1 MKKNLRMLALGFL
14 ISAVVLLVY
23 NQFFSTQTKA
33 DETKATST
41 KNGSD
46 ENSSTWK
53 TKYEKLLAQQEMD
66 KAAETEAKKKAEA
79 DAKKKAEE
87 AKKVKSY
94 TLTISKGDPS
104 SKAGDELHAN
114 GIVKNSSEFDKYLR
128 DNNYEKYIRDGS
140 YTLKSDMSYETIAKI
155 LTHKN

>member
-1 MKKNLRMLALGFL
+1 
-14 ISAVVLLVY
+14 
-23 NQFFSTQTKA
+23 
-33 DETKATST
+33 DETKAAST
-41 KNGSD
+41 KAGSD

-53 TKYEKLLAQQEMD
+53 NKYEKLLAQQEVD
-66 KAAETEAKKKAEA
+66 KATEAEAKKKAEE

-94 TLTISKGDPS
+94 TLKISKGDPS
-104 SKAGDELHAN
+104 SKAGDELQAN
-114 GIVKNSSEFDKYLR
+114 GIIKSASDFDKYLR

-140 YTLKSDMSYETIAKI
+140 YNLKSDMSYETIAKI

>member
-33 DETKATST
+33 DETKAAST
-41 KNGSD
+41 KAGSD

-53 TKYEKLLAQQEMD
+53 NKYEKLLAQQEVD
-66 KAAETEAKKKAEA
+66 KATEAEAKKKAEE
-79 DAKKKAEE
+79 DAKRKQKKQ
-87 AKKVKSY
+87 KSKSY
-94 TLTISKGDPS
+94 TLKISKGDPS
-104 SKAGDELHAN
+104 SKAGDELQAN
-114 GIVKNSSEFDKYLR
+114 GIIKSASDFDKYLR

-140 YTLKSDMSYETIAKI
+140 YNLKSDMSYETIAKI

>member
-1 MKKNLRMLALGFL
+1 
-14 ISAVVLLVY
+14 
-23 NQFFSTQTKA
+23 TKA

-41 KNGSD
+41 KAGSD

-53 TKYEKLLAQQEMD
+53 NKYEKLLAQQEVD
-66 KAAETEAKKKAEA
+66 KATEAEAKKKAEE

-94 TLTISKGDPS
+94 TLKISKGDPS
-104 SKAGDELHAN
+104 SKAGDELQAN
-114 GIVKNSSEFDKYLR
+114 GIIKSASDFDKYLR
-128 DNNYEKYIRDGS
+128 DNDYEKYIRDGS
-140 YTLKSDMSYETIAKI
+140 YNLKSDMSYETIAKI

>member
-41 KNGSD
+41 KAGSD

-53 TKYEKLLAQQEMD
+53 NKYEKLLAQQEVD
-66 KAAETEAKKKAEA
+66 KATEAEAKKKP
-79 DAKKKAEE
+79 KKMLKKAEE

-94 TLTISKGDPS
+94 TLKISKGDPS
-104 SKAGDELHAN
+104 SKAGDELQTN
-114 GIVKNSSEFDKYLR
+114 GIIKSASDFDKYLR
-128 DNNYEKYIRDGS
+128 DNDYEKYIRDGS
-140 YTLKSDMSYETIAKI
+140 YNLKSDMSYETIAKI

>member
-41 KNGSD
+41 KAGSD

-53 TKYEKLLAQQEMD
+53 NKYEKLLAQQEVD
-66 KAAETEAKKKAEA
+66 KATEAEAKKKP
-79 DAKKKAEE
+79 KKMLKRKL
-87 AKKVKSY
+87 KKQKSKKLY
-94 TLTISKGDPS
+94 FKD
-104 SKAGDELHAN
+104 
-114 GIVKNSSEFDKYLR
+114 F
-128 DNNYEKYIRDGS
+128 
-140 YTLKSDMSYETIAKI
+140 
-155 LTHKN
+155 

>member
-41 KNGSD
+41 KAGSD

-53 TKYEKLLAQQEMD
+53 NKYEKLLA
-66 KAAETEAKKKAEA
+66 AINCSAESLFILENTVFRSKTESIC
-79 DAKKKAEE
+79 
-87 AKKVKSY
+87 KSP
-94 TLTISKGDPS
+94 LIS
-104 SKAGDELHAN
+104 
-114 GIVKNSSEFDKYLR
+114 
-128 DNNYEKYIRDGS
+128 
-140 YTLKSDMSYETIAKI
+140 TKSPTVGRE
-155 LTHKN
+155 

>member
-33 DETKATST
+33 DETKAAST
-41 KNGSD
+41 KAGSD

-53 TKYEKLLAQQEMD
+53 NKYEKLLAQQEVD
-66 KAAETEAKKKAEA
+66 KATEAEAKKKAEE

-94 TLTISKGDPS
+94 TLKISKGDPS
-104 SKAGDELHAN
+104 SKAGDELQAN
-114 GIVKNSSEFDKYLR
+114 G
-128 DNNYEKYIRDGS
+128 
-140 YTLKSDMSYETIAKI
+140 
-155 LTHKN
+155 

>member
-23 NQFFSTQTKA
+23 NQFFSTQTKV
-33 DETKATST
+33 DETKAAST
-41 KNGSD
+41 KAGSD

-53 TKYEKLLAQQEMD
+53 NKYEKLLAQQEVD
-66 KAAETEAKKKAEA
+66 KATEAEAKKKAEE

-94 TLTISKGDPS
+94 TLKISKGDPS
-104 SKAGDELHAN
+104 SKAGDELQAN
-114 GIVKNSSEFDKYLR
+114 GIIKSASDFDKYLR
-128 DNNYEKYIRDGS
+128 DN
-140 YTLKSDMSYETIAKI
+140 
-155 LTHKN
+155 